1 MKTIFSGSDILAA
14 KIKYELALNNI
25 DVVER
30 NDTQSALLA
39 GFGTLGTSV
48 ILMVNDEDI
57 AQAEKIIEDL
67 GISN

>member
-1 MKTIFSGSDILAA
+1 MKTIFSGNEIFAA
-14 KIKYELALNNI
+14 KIKEELTLNNI
-25 DVVER
+25 EVVER

-48 ILMVNDEDI
+48 ILMVNEEDI
-57 AQAEKIIEDL
+57 VQAEKIIEDL

>member
-1 MKTIFSGSDILAA
+1 MKTIFSGSEILAA
-14 KIKYELALNNI
+14 KIKEELTLNNI

-48 ILMVNDEDI
+48 ILMINEEDI
-57 AQAEKIIEDL
+57 AQAEKIIGDF
-67 GISN
+67 

>member
-1 MKTIFSGSDILAA
+1 MKTIFSGSEILAA
-14 KIKYELALNNI
+14 KIKEELTLNHI
-25 DVVER
+25 DFVER

-48 ILMVNDEDI
+48 ILMVNEDDV
-57 AQAEKIIEDL
+57 AKAEKIIEDL